1 MDFDDINSYP
11 PNSHKSKNKE
21 NELQSVEKKIEK
33 VVTGA
38 VKEKK
43 KSGLRK
49 ILGVFMPE
57 DVDDVKSYIFFD
69 IIVPTIKN
77 VLSDSFNAYLYG
89 RNAKPRS
96 KLSGESASYR
106 SYYSGNKSA
115 SGSSFESGTRN
126 GFEYDDIVLENRGDA
141 EDVLV
146 KMKDTIEIYGSVSI
160 GDLYEMVGLS
170 TVNYNNNNY
179 GWKSLKTAEVLHVR
193 DGYLLKLPKAIALK

>member
-11 PNSHKSKNKE
+11 PNSHKSKTTDS
-21 NELQSVEKKIEK
+21 ELQPVEKKIEK
-33 VVTGA
+33 VITGT

-43 KSGLRK
+43 KSGLRR

-57 DVDDVKSYIFFD
+57 DVEDVKSYIFLD

-89 RNAKPRS
+89 RNAKPKPRIS
-96 KLSGESASYR
+96 SESASYR
-106 SYYSGNKSA
+106 SYYTSNKS
-115 SGSSFESGTRN
+115 SLSYDNSTRN
-126 GFEYDDIVLENRGDA
+126 GFEYDDIVLESRGDA

-170 TVNYNNNNY
+170 TVNYNNHNY